1 MIDLRQAGVD
11 DAAELSR
18 IQVDSWQAYESIFSP
33 AYMAQHN
40 TFERRFLYWM
50 NVLLRGDGRTY
61 LIEDDGQSIGYVTIS
76 YPRDEDLPSGTLEL
90 TSLYIRTAETGK
102 GYGSYVLLSIATA
115 ASPPTALKCP
125 CPSRAPF
132 WKPACHGSCEPQ
144 NRADIRLPALQKER
158 PAFCRALL
166 FVFSIGCEGPQPLF
180 QRLKASATAQYRPAQ
195 PARC

>member
-90 TSLYIRTAETGK
+90 TSLYILFTSVKTAGYDRITLWVLKDNRRAIAFYRHFGFTPDGFEMSLPIQGPILETRM
-102 GYGSYVLLSIATA
+102 
-115 ASPPTALKCP
+115 
-125 CPSRAPF
+125 SR
-132 WKPACHGSCEPQ
+132 E
-144 NRADIRLPALQKER
+144 L
-158 PAFCRALL
+158 
-166 FVFSIGCEGPQPLF
+166 
-180 QRLKASATAQYRPAQ
+180 
-195 PARC
+195 

>member
-18 IQVDSWQAYESIFSP
+18 IQVDSWQAYESIFSL

-76 YPRDEDLPSGTLEL
+76 YPRDEDLPSGTLE
-90 TSLYIRTAETGK
+90 
-102 GYGSYVLLSIATA
+102 GYGSYVLRRLFTSVKTAGYDRITLWVLKDNRRAIAFYRHFGFTPDGFEM
-115 ASPPTALKCP
+115 SLPIQGPILETRM
-125 CPSRAPF
+125 SR
-132 WKPACHGSCEPQ
+132 E
-144 NRADIRLPALQKER
+144 L
-158 PAFCRALL
+158 
-166 FVFSIGCEGPQPLF
+166 
-180 QRLKASATAQYRPAQ
+180 
-195 PARC
+195 

>member
-61 LIEDDGQSIGYVTIS
+61 LIEDDGQSVGYVTIG

-90 TSLYIRTAETGK
+90 TSLYIRTAETGR
-102 GYGSYVLLSIATA
+102 STA
-115 ASPPTALKCP
+115 VMSCGGCSHRSRPPVTTA
-125 CPSRAPF
+125 
-132 WKPACHGSCEPQ
+132 
-144 NRADIRLPALQKER
+144 
-158 PAFCRALL
+158 
-166 FVFSIGCEGPQPLF
+166 
-180 QRLKASATAQYRPAQ
+180 
-195 PARC
+195 

>member
-76 YPRDEDLPSGTLEL
+76 YPRDEDLP
-90 TSLYIRTAETGK
+90 
-102 GYGSYVLLSIATA
+102 
-115 ASPPTALKCP
+115 
-125 CPSRAPF
+125 
-132 WKPACHGSCEPQ
+132 
-144 NRADIRLPALQKER
+144 
-158 PAFCRALL
+158 
-166 FVFSIGCEGPQPLF
+166 
-180 QRLKASATAQYRPAQ
+180 
-195 PARC
+195 

>member
-102 GYGSYVLLSIATA
+102 GYGSYALRRLFTSVKTAGYDRITLWVLKDNRRAIAFDRHFGFTPDGFEM
-115 ASPPTALKCP
+115 SLPIQGPILETRM
-125 CPSRAPF
+125 SR
-132 WKPACHGSCEPQ
+132 E
-144 NRADIRLPALQKER
+144 L
-158 PAFCRALL
+158 
-166 FVFSIGCEGPQPLF
+166 
-180 QRLKASATAQYRPAQ
+180 
-195 PARC
+195 

>member
-61 LIEDDGQSIGYVTIS
+61 LIEDDGQSIGDVTIS

-102 GYGSYVLLSIATA
+102 GYGSYVLRRLFTSVKTAGYDRITLWVLKDNRRAIAFYRHFGFTPDGFEM
-115 ASPPTALKCP
+115 SLPIQGPILETRM
-125 CPSRAPF
+125 SR
-132 WKPACHGSCEPQ
+132 E
-144 NRADIRLPALQKER
+144 L
-158 PAFCRALL
+158 
-166 FVFSIGCEGPQPLF
+166 
-180 QRLKASATAQYRPAQ
+180 
-195 PARC
+195 

>member
-61 LIEDDGQSIGYVTIS
+61 LIEDDGQSVGYVTIG

-102 GYGSYVLLSIATA
+102 GYGSYVLAAAVHIGQDRRLRPHNPLGAQRQPSCHRFLS
-115 ASPPTALKCP
+115 PL
-125 CPSRAPF
+125 
-132 WKPACHGSCEPQ
+132 
-144 NRADIRLPALQKER
+144 RLHPR
-158 PAFCRALL
+158 
-166 FVFSIGCEGPQPLF
+166 
-180 QRLKASATAQYRPAQ
+180 RL
-195 PARC
+195 

>member
-61 LIEDDGQSIGYVTIS
+61 LIET
-76 YPRDEDLPSGTLEL
+76 
-90 TSLYIRTAETGK
+90 TA
-102 GYGSYVLLSIATA
+102 
-115 ASPPTALKCP
+115 
-125 CPSRAPF
+125 
-132 WKPACHGSCEPQ
+132 
-144 NRADIRLPALQKER
+144 
-158 PAFCRALL
+158 
-166 FVFSIGCEGPQPLF
+166 
-180 QRLKASATAQYRPAQ
+180 KASAMSPSATPGTKIFP
-195 PARC
+195 PARWS

>member
-61 LIEDDGQSIGYVTIS
+61 LIEDDGRSVGYVTVG

-90 TSLYIRTAETGK
+90 TNLYIRTAESGK
-102 GYGSYVLLSIATA
+102 GYGSYVLRRLFTSVKA
-115 ASPPTALKCP
+115 AGYERMSLWVLKGN
-125 CPSRAPF
+125 SRAIAF
-132 WKPACHGSCEPQ
+132 YHRFGFAFDDFDTS
-144 NRADIRLPALQKER
+144 LPIQ
-158 PAFCRALL
+158 
-166 FVFSIGCEGPQPLF
+166 GPILET
-180 QRLKASATAQYRPAQ
+180 RMSRSL
-195 PARC
+195 